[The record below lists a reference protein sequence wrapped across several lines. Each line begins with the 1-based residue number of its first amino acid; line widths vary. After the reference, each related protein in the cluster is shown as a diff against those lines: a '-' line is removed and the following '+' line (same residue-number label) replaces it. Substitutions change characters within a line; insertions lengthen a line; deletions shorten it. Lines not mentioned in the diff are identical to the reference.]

1 MNKRKI
7 LIGLAVVVAAFLLYN
22 FFFKDEEEAVRKQ
35 FEVLAESTSKEPGE
49 QPLIAIQKAGQIG
62 SLFADICRLKVT
74 TTPFSGEYTPKEIID
89 RTIMARASFAQA
101 TIKFYDVN
109 IDFPIDGVANVVATV
124 RLTGK
129 SSREKDVTDTHEIEA
144 ILKKIDGDWLFTEL
158 KVVEVLEK

>member
-1 MNKRKI
+1 
-7 LIGLAVVVAAFLLYN
+7 
-22 FFFKDEEEAVRKQ
+22 
-35 FEVLAESTSKEPGE
+35 
-49 QPLIAIQKAGQIG
+49 G

-74 TTPFSGEYTPKEIID
+74 ATSFSGEYTPKEIID

-129 SSREKDVTDTHEIEA
+129 SSREKDVVDTHEIEA
-144 ILKKIDGDWLFTEL
+144 ILKKIDGDWLFTE
-158 KVVEVLEK
+158 